1 VTAAGCRVRQERFGA
16 ESGQALL
23 LMLGVVAAALVGT
36 LVLVGLGQAL
46 GGKSRHQRAADLAAV
61 SAAHRMSEDYFRLF
75 EPATLPDGLPN
86 PRHLSALEYLAR
98 ARTSAATAAE
108 RNGVSV
114 EPADVTFPGGGFAPT
129 RVRVRARGAVG
140 VRVENGPRREDV
152 AVEAS
157 ATAELAVVGG
167 GGMPEMASGGGYSGP
182 LAYRGGKPMRPDV
195 ALAFDRLA
203 AAARADGVSLI
214 VVSGFRSDAEQ
225 AALFAA
231 NPDPKWVAP
240 PGKSL
245 HRLGTELDLGPN
257 AAYGWLAANASKFGF
272 VQRYSW
278 EFRPFCEREA
288 RRAFAGG
295 VTAFSPDANRATGA
309 ATDVASSSVTT

>member
-1 VTAAGCRVRQERFGA
+1 MSSER
-16 ESGQALL
+16 GQALWL
-23 LMLGVVAAALVGT
+23 LLGVIAAALVGT
-36 LVLVGLGQAL
+36 LVLVAFGQAL

-61 SAAHRMSEDYFRLF
+61 SAAHRMSDDYFRLF
-75 EPATLPDGLPN
+75 EPAALPSGLPN
-86 PRHLSALEYLAR
+86 PHHLSTLEYLAR
-98 ARTSAATAAE
+98 ARSAAVRAGG
-108 RNGVSV
+108 RNDVRIGLT
-114 EPADVTFPGGGFAPT
+114 DVTFPGGGFAPT
-129 RVRVRARGAVG
+129 RVRARARGMVE
-140 VRVENGPRREDV
+140 VRVENGSSPKRRV
-152 AVEAS
+152 AVDAS
-157 ATAELAVVGG
+157 ATAELVLLGAGP
-167 GGMPEMASGGGYSGP
+167 GMPQMASGGGYSGP
-182 LAYRGGKPMRPDV
+182 LAYRAGKPMRPDV
-195 ALAFDRLA
+195 AVAFDRM
-203 AAARADGVSLI
+203 AARATADGIALT

-231 NPDPKWVAP
+231 HPDPKWVAP

-257 AAYGWLAANASKFGF
+257 AAYGWLAGNARRFGF

-288 RRAFAGG
+288 RRVFAGG